1 VSKNKDIA
9 VVGMAFRFPGG
20 IRNEEQFWSLV
31 NSGTC
36 AITKIP
42 ASRWPTDLYQD
53 DNKNVPGRSVTFN
66 AGVLDSIKEFEPAFF
81 GISPKEA
88 EWMDPQQ
95 RLLLK
100 VTHECLENANI
111 KISDFKGSDC
121 GVYVGVSSLDYFL
134 RADEDLP
141 AVSPYTMTGNTL
153 SIDANRISYVFDL
166 HGPSVTMDTACS
178 STLVTLHHACQAIR
192 SGEVPCAIVA
202 GAHLLLRPYSFVGF
216 SKASMLSPT
225 GSCRPFDERAN
236 GYVRSEGVAALLLK
250 PLDDALRDHNRIHAV
265 IKASGVNTDGSRKSG
280 LTIPSE
286 TAQAQLM
293 KQVLERSGISV
304 GDIDYIEAH
313 GTGTP
318 VGDPIE
324 VRSISS
330 VYAKERNGRLPVSS
344 VKANL
349 GHMEPMSGL
358 AGIVKAITVLKHGTV
373 PPIPFDFRP
382 SPKIDFDGLNI
393 LCSQDGVKLS
403 DKRIHTGAINSFGF
417 GGANAH
423 VILQSFDNDAVSE
436 NADTEKNG
444 SVPPLFIS
452 AKTKDSLKEISE
464 S

>member
-1 VSKNKDIA
+1 MGLYIQ
-9 VVGMAFRFPGG
+9 P
-20 IRNEEQFWSLV
+20 
-31 NSGTC
+31 
-36 AITKIP
+36 
-42 ASRWPTDLYQD
+42 SRY
-53 DNKNVPGRSVTFN
+53 
-66 AGVLDSIKEFEPAFF
+66 
-81 GISPKEA
+81 
-88 EWMDPQQ
+88 
-95 RLLLK
+95 
-100 VTHECLENANI
+100 
-111 KISDFKGSDC
+111 
-121 GVYVGVSSLDYFL
+121 
-134 RADEDLP
+134 
-141 AVSPYTMTGNTL
+141 
-153 SIDANRISYVFDL
+153 
-166 HGPSVTMDTACS
+166 
-178 STLVTLHHACQAIR
+178 
-192 SGEVPCAIVA
+192 
-202 GAHLLLRPYSFVGF
+202 
-216 SKASMLSPT
+216 
-225 GSCRPFDERAN
+225 
-236 GYVRSEGVAALLLK
+236 ALLLK
-250 PLDDALRDHNRIHAV
+250 PLEDAIRDHNRIHAV

-286 TAQAQLM
+286 TAQSQLM

-304 GDIDYIEAH
+304 DDVDYIEAH

-330 VYAKERNGRLPVSS
+330 VYARDRNGRLPVSS

-403 DKRIHTGAINSFGF
+403 DKRIHTGAVNSFGF

-436 NADTEKNG
+436 IADTEKNG

-452 AKTKDSLKEISE
+452 AKTKDSLKEIGE
-464 S
+464 SYADLLRSGKYDYYDVAYTAVYGRDTY